1 MKKVVAVIQARMAS
15 TRLPGKV
22 MLDLAGEP
30 MLVRVLN
37 RTKRAGMLDEVVVAT
52 TTGPEDDSIV
62 DLAATY
68 GWPSFRGS
76 EEDLLDRYYRA
87 ANRYSADVVVRVT
100 SDCPLVEPILID
112 EIVRD
117 FMEKGP
123 VDYASNTFPSRT
135 FPRGLDVEVIAFD
148 ALERA
153 WREDK
158 NPAWRE
164 HVTPYIYRHPKEFCL
179 RPVVHDKDYSYMR
192 WTVDTA
198 DDLALIRKI
207 YDHFGHDEFSW
218 EDVLSLLEEKP
229 ELLEINSHVLQKGVS

>member
-1 MKKVVAVIQARMAS
+1 MRKVVAIIQARMAS
-15 TRLPGKV
+15 TRLAGKV

-37 RTKRAGMLDEVVVAT
+37 RTGRAGMLDEMVVAT
-52 TTGPEDDSIV
+52 TTGPVDDSIV
-62 DLAATY
+62 DLAKRC
-68 GWPSFRGS
+68 GWPCFRGS
-76 EEDLLDRYYRA
+76 EEDLLDRYYGA
-87 ANRYSADVVVRVT
+87 ANWYRADVVVRVT
-100 SDCPLVEPILID
+100 SDCPLIEPIIID
-112 EIVRD
+112 QIVRN
-117 FMEKGP
+117 FMETGP
-123 VDYASNTFPSRT
+123 VDYASNTLPPRT
-135 FPRGLDVEVIAFD
+135 FPRGLDVEVIAYN

-164 HVTPYIYRHPKEFCL
+164 HVTPYIYHQPEEFSL
-179 RPVVHDKDYSYMR
+179 RAFVHDTDYSYMR

-198 DDLALIRKI
+198 DDLVLIRTI

-218 EDVLSLLEEKP
+218 EDVLCLFKEKP